1 MISVYIV
8 DDHQLVIEGITSLLQ
23 KETGIKVIGHS
34 ISAAD
39 CLHYLTAHTTD
50 VVLMDIG
57 LPDVNGID
65 LCKLVK
71 TKYPGI
77 QVLALSTH
85 NQASY
90 ITNMMDNGASGYLLK
105 NAGKQEILEAIQ
117 TVIKG
122 NTYFSFE
129 AGRMYKAAQE
139 KQKEVPG
146 LTKREREILK
156 LIATGCTN
164 TAISQ
169 QLFISIDTVDT
180 HRKNLYSKLG
190 VKNTALLIKYA
201 TEHNLL

>member
-8 DDHQLVIEGITSLLQ
+8 DDHQLVIEGISSLLQ
-23 KETGIKVIGHS
+23 KETGIKVAGHG
-34 ISAAD
+34 ITATD
-39 CLHYLTAHTTD
+39 CLQYLTAHTTD
-50 VVLMDIG
+50 IILMDIG
-57 LPDVNGID
+57 LPDMNGID
-65 LCKLVK
+65 LCKQVK

-77 QVLALSTH
+77 HVLALSTH
-85 NQASY
+85 NQATY

-122 NTYFSFE
+122 NIYFSFE

-156 LIATGCTN
+156 LIAAGCTN
-164 TAISQ
+164 TEISQ
-169 QLFISIDTVDT
+169 QLYISIDTVDT

-190 VKNTALLIKYA
+190 VKNTALLIRYA